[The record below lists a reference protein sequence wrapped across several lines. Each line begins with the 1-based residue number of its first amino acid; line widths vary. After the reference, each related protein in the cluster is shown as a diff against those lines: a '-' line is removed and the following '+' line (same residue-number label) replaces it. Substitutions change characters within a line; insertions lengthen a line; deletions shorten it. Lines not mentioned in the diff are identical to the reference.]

1 MSPPKR
7 PFLSSRR
14 APPLSVPNK
23 RKTKMIWTIGD
34 KVFTWRPNLLTSMNT
49 LKELVNKRP
58 SMIVVNGNKYI
69 VSLDNS
75 NVSYYPLR
83 KRRR

>member
-1 MSPPKR
+1 
-7 PFLSSRR
+7 
-14 APPLSVPNK
+14 
-23 RKTKMIWTIGD
+23 MIWTIGD

-75 NVSYYPLR
+75 NVSYYPAR